1 MKYEVIFSTGTR
13 GLTMELFLRALCSV
27 GFYSWKGLVLLG
39 DGHPYCGGCFYSR
52 SRDAQQ
58 HSVTVTFNFTS
69 TSVLCFLRA
78 GVPKKLPLGPVKR
91 SFKLGFFQT
100 INISFVSNQ
109 KLTFYL
115 LMNVYVY
122 IYIYIFR
129 MAQFDT
135 RDRNQS
141 DIGHNFR
148 VAYR

>member
-1 MKYEVIFSTGTR
+1 MFCRVLFMERSST
-13 GLTMELFLRALCSV
+13 V
-27 GFYSWKGLVLLG
+27 GRRSLVL
-39 DGHPYCGGCFYSR
+39 CGGCFYSR

-115 LMNVYVY
+115 LMNLYLY
-122 IYIYIFR
+122 IYLYIQDGSVR
-129 MAQFDT
+129 YAGSESV
-135 RDRNQS
+135 RYWS
-141 DIGHNFR
+141 
-148 VAYR
+148 